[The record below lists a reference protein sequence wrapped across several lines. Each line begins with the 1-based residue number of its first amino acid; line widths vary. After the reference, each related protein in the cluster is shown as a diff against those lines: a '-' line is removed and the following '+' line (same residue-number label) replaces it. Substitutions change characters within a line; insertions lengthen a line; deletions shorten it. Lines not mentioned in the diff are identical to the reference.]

1 MQQGYKRPR
10 DGFTLIELLVV
21 IAIIAILIGL
31 LVPAVQKVREAAA
44 RTQCESQLK
53 QLALGVHTYHD
64 TYKSLPQ
71 NYGGNGNWNITGA
84 QWSWVA
90 MILPYIE
97 QGNLYKDFDL
107 TKTIYQQTKFAKQ
120 TQISIF
126 YCPSRRSPPQRRGAG
141 PPSPENK
148 LASGNSARSWPRL
161 HLLSAGGGRPSP
173 GNARAPR
180 STRGCRRGRGG
191 SPSSSGRG
199 RARDTSA
206 APAP

>member
-1 MQQGYKRPR
+1 MTIAAAHPRKTIYFPHRGVTLQGARVHDFMTRHLRARTHLHSFLRSPLMKRLNRRPR

-31 LVPAVQKVREAAA
+31 LVPAVQKVREAAS

-53 QLALGVHTYHD
+53 QIALAVHTYHD

-97 QGNLYKDFDL
+97 QGNLY
-107 TKTIYQQTKFAKQ
+107 TA
-120 TQISIF
+120 
-126 YCPSRRSPPQRRGAG
+126 
-141 PPSPENK
+141 
-148 LASGNSARSWPRL
+148 
-161 HLLSAGGGRPSP
+161 
-173 GNARAPR
+173 
-180 STRGCRRGRGG
+180 
-191 SPSSSGRG
+191 
-199 RARDTSA
+199 
-206 APAP
+206 